1 MRGRSL
7 VVSRRT
13 ALQFGVASAWSLAAL
28 VFARIPETATAT
40 PGHAAVGE
48 MDTEEPRFRFDPIT
62 PLPDLAPLGR
72 LEEVWASPS
81 YLTITDC
88 IVSYVGAEPF
98 RLTAQEYRIV
108 EVAEAGGAI
117 GDPRD
122 LYLLIL
128 AASTRI
134 DPARFDAKLAE
145 LGRPI
150 VAASLALAPQAPQAA
165 QFAMWLDETA

>member
-7 VVSRRT
+7 RVSRRA
-13 ALQFGVASAWSLAAL
+13 ALQLGVATAWSLSAL
-28 VFARIPETATAT
+28 AFPQNPQPATAT

-48 MDTEEPRFRFDPIT
+48 IETEDRRFRFAPIT
-62 PLPDLAPLGR
+62 PLPDFAPLGR
-72 LEEVWASPS
+72 LEAVWASPS

-88 IVSYVGAEPF
+88 IVSYIGADPF
-98 RLTAQEYRIV
+98 RLTPEEYRIV
-108 EVAEAGGAI
+108 EIAEAGGAT

-128 AASTRI
+128 SASTRI
-134 DPARFDAKLAE
+134 DPPRLDAKLAE

-150 VAASLALAPQAPQAA
+150 VTASLALAPEAPQAA
-165 QFAMWLDETA
+165 QFMRWLEETA